1 MLDRAAARRA
11 MTLMEILVALVILA
25 VVAAVVYPT
34 AAAQLRTGHATALA
48 NQLSNLRDAIG
59 NYRQNVGAYP
69 RSLTVLTTAPTVA
82 DIDACGTALSAA
94 EVAAWR
100 GPYINQNI
108 VGAMPVA
115 NASVQTAMIRTP
127 GTGVNQP
134 GVLTITTTGVDSDIA
149 NELEARYDGNGNLAT
164 GTVTWTAAS
173 GGTLNF
179 QIQIRGC

>member
-1 MLDRAAARRA
+1 MS
-11 MTLMEILVALVILA
+11 LMEILVALVILA

-34 AAAQLRTGHATALA
+34 AAAQLRSGHATALA
-48 NQLSNLRDAIG
+48 NQLSNLRDAIT

-69 RSLTVLTTAPTVA
+69 RTLTVLTTAPTVA

-94 EVAAWR
+94 EAAAWR

-108 VGAMPVA
+108 IAAMPVA
-115 NASVQTAMIRTP
+115 NASVQTALTRAPPT
-127 GTGVNQP
+127 GTNAP

-149 NELEARYDGNGNLAT
+149 DELEARFDGNANLAA
-164 GTVTWTAAS
+164 GTVIWTAVS
-173 GGTLNF
+173 GGTLAF